1 MTKAEKENGVE
12 IPEPTAPDVSVREP
26 SIPDEKAPISTEG
39 SEPCAL
45 DPRVV
50 RIWRLENLASSG
62 LLFAGTAGGS
72 FALGVFTAFPAVLV
86 PVIWLVFGLWFW
98 ISSFWWPPRL
108 YCSWSYRLDQRVI
121 ELRYG
126 VLWQKSVMIPLSRV
140 QHVDLLR
147 GPLERHYGL
156 ASLEIHTAG
165 TRHASYKLEGLSEET
180 GETLRERLISE
191 ADLKAHE

>member
-72 FALGVFTAFPAVLV
+72 FALGVFTAFPLLV
-86 PVIWLVFGLWFW
+86 I
-98 ISSFWWPPRL
+98 PPR
-108 YCSWSYRLDQRVI
+108 SARHRI
-121 ELRYG
+121 ALRRSLAKIG
-126 VLWQKSVMIPLSRV
+126 HDSPLPGSACRPV
-140 QHVDLLR
+140 
-147 GPLERHYGL
+147 ERP
-156 ASLEIHTAG
+156 AG
-165 TRHASYKLEGLSEET
+165 TALWIGVAGNSHGRNPARFLQARRIKRRNRRDPAGKT
-180 GETLRERLISE
+180 
-191 ADLKAHE
+191 DQ